1 MSDDIFNSFFMYDC
15 FLGGGGLMKRI
26 LFNVSEYDTISM
38 CFSGKFPAAKSW
50 PKLENMPIENGS
62 FLTMRVKSERTIPIQ
77 LLLATMQF

>member
-1 MSDDIFNSFFMYDC
+1 
-15 FLGGGGLMKRI
+15 MKRI

-62 FLTMRVKSERTIPIQ
+62 FLTMRVKSERTNSYPIAISYHAV
-77 LLLATMQF
+77 LD